1 MSLSEDL
8 SMFDTRFTKRLSLT
22 QTQGLYR
29 NPVPVT
35 ARAGKFLQVGGREVI
50 NFSGNDYL
58 GLGTSKRLKEKVAKN
73 FQRYGTSSSS
83 SRLVCGNFDVISEA
97 EAAYGQYFGY
107 ESALFLPSGYQ
118 ANVALI
124 STLFQKGD
132 ALVYDKHIHASTVTG
147 MRLSLAQGRGYN
159 HNDMSHLAKRLSGT
173 ESNPT
178 AVLTESLFSM
188 DGDLLKVSEFKRL
201 KDKNDFFAVV
211 DEAHAFGALGK
222 GGRGIAGSV
231 ADIAVGTFGKALGLF
246 GAFVLLPAV
255 AREYL
260 FNFSPALIY
269 STTLPEAH
277 AASTIDLLELVERS
291 SGARRALRDISGIMR
306 EKLSNI
312 GLPVGGDAHI
322 ITVQI
327 GDEQSAVRISKGL
340 LQQGIFVFSA
350 RYPTVPMGRAI
361 LRISM
366 TAFHDEKDVS
376 TLVDALKE
384 SLRRNGE

>member
-1 MSLSEDL
+1 M
-8 SMFDTRFTKRLSLT
+8 
-22 QTQGLYR
+22 
-29 NPVPVT
+29 
-35 ARAGKFLQVGGREVI
+35 ARAGKFLQIGGRQVL

-58 GLGTSKRLKEKVAKN
+58 GLGSSKRLKEKVAGN

-83 SRLVCGNFDVISEA
+83 SRLVCGHFDVISEA
-97 EAAYGQYFGY
+97 EATYGRYFGY
-107 ESALFLPSGYQ
+107 DSALFFPSGFQ
-118 ANVALI
+118 ANMALI

-132 ALVYDKHIHASTVTG
+132 TLLYDKHIHASTVTG
-147 MRLSLAQGRGYN
+147 MRLSPAQGRGYN
-159 HNDMSHLAKRLSGT
+159 HNDMAHLAKRLRGT
-173 ESNPT
+173 EPNAT

-188 DGDLLKVSEFKRL
+188 DGDVLKVSEFQQL
-201 KDKNDFFAVV
+201 KDKERFLAVV

-222 GGRGIAGSV
+222 GGRGIARSV

-277 AASTIDLLELVERS
+277 AASTIDLLELVEH
-291 SGARRALRDISGIMR
+291 SGGKRRTLRDISVIMR
-306 EKLSNI
+306 EKLRNT

-327 GDEQSAVRISKGL
+327 GDEQRAVRISKGL
-340 LQQGIFVFSA
+340 LELGIFVFSA
-350 RYPTVPMGRAI
+350 RYPTVPWGKAI

-366 TAFHDEKDVS
+366 SALHDEKDVS
-376 TLVDALKE
+376 ILVDALKE
-384 SLRRNGE
+384 SLGRNGE